1 VRRLLGL
8 ALAAIAACAQSAGS
22 KTQAPA
28 LWVFSSLERVGR
40 QAAPG
45 RETSAHLFA
54 ARGEFE
60 AFQIAVQAPSS
71 GLELLGASSSE
82 LRGSRNQRIAAS
94 NVTLYRERYVY
105 VDKASPDWSG
115 KNRSLGSGWYPDPLI
130 PFSIPRSVAQS
141 VGEAY
146 RAAPVRIAER
156 ENVPLWVDVFIP
168 REAAPGEY
176 NGIITIS
183 TDHGELRVN
192 WALTVWN
199 FDVPDKPSLNS
210 SFAFWNTVA
219 PEAAEELLRHRLMP
233 QKLGSIDRA
242 GERRMITSH
251 GLKMTDLGF
260 WSGADQSHCSMMP
273 APSVPEIHERAARHD
288 PRLYLFNYTADE
300 ISQCAKLYS
309 TLKQWSTNLHRAG
322 IHNLVVMVPTPE
334 LYDDGSGSGRSA
346 VDIWVVL
353 PEQYDKNLARISE
366 VRDKGDEVWS
376 YNALVQD
383 PYSPKWLIDYDPIN
397 YRLQSGFLSA
407 ALNLTGLL
415 YWRIDRWP
423 DQNWDHMVNNTGT
436 FSSGNF
442 PGDGMLVYP
451 GAPAG
456 VPGIVPSLR
465 LKQLREGVED
475 FEYVQILK
483 RLGRG
488 DWALEQV
495 RPIAPDWTNWTRDPN
510 RIETVRRRLGA
521 EIERLSV
528 SAPALSH

>member
-1 VRRLLGL
+1 
-8 ALAAIAACAQSAGS
+8 
-22 KTQAPA
+22 
-28 LWVFSSLERVGR
+28 
-40 QAAPG
+40 
-45 RETSAHLFA
+45 
-54 ARGEFE
+54 
-60 AFQIAVQAPSS
+60 
-71 GLELLGASSSE
+71 
-82 LRGSRNQRIAAS
+82 
-94 NVTLYRERYVY
+94 
-105 VDKASPDWSG
+105 
-115 KNRSLGSGWYPDPLI
+115 
-130 PFSIPRSVAQS
+130 
-141 VGEAY
+141 
-146 RAAPVRIAER
+146 
-156 ENVPLWVDVFIP
+156 
-168 REAAPGEY
+168 
-176 NGIITIS
+176 
-183 TDHGELRVN
+183 
-192 WALTVWN
+192 
-199 FDVPDKPSLNS
+199 
-210 SFAFWNTVA
+210 
-219 PEAAEELLRHRLMP
+219 
-233 QKLGSIDRA
+233 
-242 GERRMITSH
+242 
-251 GLKMTDLGF
+251 
-260 WSGADQSHCSMMP
+260 
-273 APSVPEIHERAARHD
+273 
-288 PRLYLFNYTADE
+288 LFNYTADE

-383 PYSPKWLIDYDPIN
+383 PYSPKWLIDYEPIN

-423 DQNWDHMVNNTGT
+423 DQNWDHMMVNNTGT

-528 SAPALSH
+528 SAPASSH